1 MTARRAREA
10 FTGLIAQCE
19 WGEADVC
26 SAAALAPSS
35 ASRRNEWALSAGATQ
50 RPAPILG
57 DGTTPSPRRSRDV
70 TPLSAHNPGWGFLV
84 LCMKLTLVSRGTQGL
99 GPGQTSVRWE
109 GKKSEARVFT

>member
-1 MTARRAREA
+1 M
-10 FTGLIAQCE
+10 
-19 WGEADVC
+19 C

-57 DGTTPSPRRSRDV
+57 NGTHSPRRSRDV
-70 TPLSAHNPGWGFLV
+70 TPLSAHNLGWGFLV

-99 GPGQTSVRWE
+99 GPGKTLRNCPGQTPVRWE
-109 GKKSEARVFT
+109 GKISKARVFT